1 MKAIAGV
8 LALALTALFAAK
20 PAQANEVVGAMP
32 VKAEVAG
39 SCLLAFD
46 SVSAKPVVTC
56 VKGTTILMRS
66 TSISLEQVTAM
77 LASFGDPPQFDPA
90 RSYQVVT
97 LYL

>member
-1 MKAIAGV
+1 MMRTA
-8 LALALTALFAAK
+8 ALAVALVLTLFAAK
-20 PAQANEVVGAMP
+20 PAQAKEVVGAMP
-32 VKAEVAG
+32 IKAEVAG

-66 TSISLEQVTAM
+66 TSISLQQVTAM
-77 LASFGDPPQFDPA
+77 LASFGDPPQFDPT